1 MIDVE
6 LRRITKRFGD
16 FTAVNDISLG
26 VEKGEFLSLLGPSG
40 CGKTTTL
47 RIIAGFEE
55 PSKGSVFIKG
65 RCVDD
70 VPPYQRNI
78 GMVFQNYALFPHKTV
93 FGNIAYGLRMR
104 NIEKREIR
112 RRVGEILEMVKLSG
126 FEDRKPHQLS
136 GGQQQ
141 RVALARALVIR
152 PDVLLL
158 DEPLSNLDAKLR
170 EEMRVET
177 KRIQQSVGITT
188 LYVTHDQVEA
198 LSMSDRVAIMEQG
211 SIVQMG
217 TPRDVYEIP
226 ASPFV
231 ADFMGQSNHLD
242 GEIASTRDRESE
254 IRTESGLRI
263 VAKLT
268 EGLQEKRRVR
278 LFVRVET
285 VELSLEP
292 FPERENVFAGRVES
306 ISYHGSSTLYYV
318 RLDERTRL
326 VVEKPRHDAQN
337 MKIQEDSRVWI
348 RIPPQECI
356 TLPLG

>member
-112 RRVGEILEMVKLSG
+112 TRVGEILEMVKLSG

-158 DEPLSNLDAKLR
+158 DEP
-170 EEMRVET
+170 
-177 KRIQQSVGITT
+177 
-188 LYVTHDQVEA
+188 
-198 LSMSDRVAIMEQG
+198 
-211 SIVQMG
+211 
-217 TPRDVYEIP
+217 
-226 ASPFV
+226 
-231 ADFMGQSNHLD
+231 
-242 GEIASTRDRESE
+242 
-254 IRTESGLRI
+254 
-263 VAKLT
+263 
-268 EGLQEKRRVR
+268 
-278 LFVRVET
+278 
-285 VELSLEP
+285 
-292 FPERENVFAGRVES
+292 
-306 ISYHGSSTLYYV
+306 
-318 RLDERTRL
+318 
-326 VVEKPRHDAQN
+326 
-337 MKIQEDSRVWI
+337 
-348 RIPPQECI
+348 
-356 TLPLG
+356 